1 MDPLKRSI
9 TNRQLLPLL
18 EVIELFMKFD
28 REIPAQM
35 MSTYLYVAT
44 HNRCHKQALEEDLSF
59 SSASGSRNTDYLSP
73 THILKNKGF
82 SLLEKKYDKYNGRR
96 LTLELNSDGKKLAEE
111 LEAILYSPEEKEG
124 VDSFST
130 KFIEEKELK
139 SKKEEDYQVLIE
151 KYKDIDPKLLWQA
164 LSGSE
169 K

>member
-1 MDPLKRSI
+1 MDPFKRSI

-28 REIPAQM
+28 KEMPAQM

-44 HNRCHKQALEEDLSF
+44 HNRCHKQALEEDLKF

-73 THILKNKGF
+73 THRLKKKGF
-82 SLLEKKYDKYNGRR
+82 SLLEKKYDQFNRRR
-96 LTLELNSDGKKLAEE
+96 LTLELTPDGKKLGEE

-130 KFIEEKELK
+130 KFIKEKEIK
-139 SKKEEDYQVLIE
+139 SEKEKDINSLLE
-151 KYKDIDPKLLWQA
+151 KYKDIDPELLRKA
-164 LSGSE
+164 LRGS
-169 K
+169 KK

>member
-1 MDPLKRSI
+1 
-9 TNRQLLPLL
+9 
-18 EVIELFMKFD
+18 MKFD

-73 THILKNKGF
+73 THRLKKKGF
-82 SLLEKKYDKYNGRR
+82 SLLEKKYDQFNRRR
-96 LTLELNSDGKKLAEE
+96 LTLELTSDGKKLAEE

-124 VDSFST
+124 VNSFST
-130 KFIEEKELK
+130 KFIEEKEIK
-139 SKKEEDYQVLIE
+139 SEKEKDINSLLE
-151 KYKDIDPKLLWQA
+151 KYKDIDPELLKKA
-164 LSGSE
+164 LSGDR

>member
-73 THILKNKGF
+73 THRLKKKGF
-82 SLLEKKYDKYNGRR
+82 SLLEKKHDQFNRRR
-96 LTLELNSDGKKLAEE
+96 LTLELTPDGKKLAEE
-111 LEAILYSPEEKEG
+111 LEAILY
-124 VDSFST
+124 
-130 KFIEEKELK
+130 
-139 SKKEEDYQVLIE
+139 
-151 KYKDIDPKLLWQA
+151 
-164 LSGSE
+164 
-169 K
+169 

>member
-28 REIPAQM
+28 KEMPAQM

-44 HNRCHKQALEEDLSF
+44 HNRCHKQALEEDLKF

-73 THILKNKGF
+73 THRLKKKGF
-82 SLLEKKYDKYNGRR
+82 SLLEKKYDQFNRRR
-96 LTLELNSDGKKLAEE
+96 LTLELTPDGKKLGEE

-130 KFIEEKELK
+130 KFIKEKEIK
-139 SKKEEDYQVLIE
+139 SEKEKDINSLLE
-151 KYKDIDPKLLWQA
+151 KYKDIDPELLREA
-164 LSGSE
+164 LRGS
-169 K
+169 KK

>member
-73 THILKNKGF
+73 THRLKKKGF
-82 SLLEKKYDKYNGRR
+82 SLLEKKHDQFNRRR
-96 LTLELNSDGKKLAEE
+96 LTLELTPDGKKLAEE

-124 VDSFST
+124 VDSAYEKFLEVCNISYEVEEQFTRLRLDVTSNAST
-130 KFIEEKELK
+130 
-139 SKKEEDYQVLIE
+139 S
-151 KYKDIDPKLLWQA
+151 IDNQL
-164 LSGSE
+164 
-169 K
+169 

>member
-1 MDPLKRSI
+1 
-9 TNRQLLPLL
+9 
-18 EVIELFMKFD
+18 MKFD

-73 THILKNKGF
+73 THRLKKKGF
-82 SLLEKKYDKYNGRR
+82 SLLEKKYDQFNRRR
-96 LTLELNSDGKKLAEE
+96 LTLELTSDGKKLAEE

-130 KFIEEKELK
+130 KFIKEKEIK
-139 SKKEEDYQVLIE
+139 SEKEKDINSLLE
-151 KYKDIDPKLLWQA
+151 KYKDIDPELLRKA
-164 LSGSE
+164 LSGN
-169 K
+169 KK

>member
-28 REIPAQM
+28 KEMPAQM

-44 HNRCHKQALEEDLSF
+44 HNRCHKQALEEDLKF

-73 THILKNKGF
+73 THRLKKKGF
-82 SLLEKKYDKYNGRR
+82 SLLEKKYDQFNRRR
-96 LTLELNSDGKKLAEE
+96 LTLELTPDGKKLGEE

-130 KFIEEKELK
+130 KFIKEKEIK
-139 SKKEEDYQVLIE
+139 SEKEKDINSLLE
-151 KYKDIDPKLLWQA
+151 KYKDIDPELLRKA
-164 LSGSE
+164 LRGS
-169 K
+169 KK

>member
-28 REIPAQM
+28 REMPAQM

-73 THILKNKGF
+73 THRLKKKGF
-82 SLLEKKYDKYNGRR
+82 SLLEKKYDQFNRRR
-96 LTLELNSDGKKLAEE
+96 LTLELTPDGKKLAEE

-130 KFIEEKELK
+130 KFIKEKEIK
-139 SKKEEDYQVLIE
+139 SEKEKDINSLLE
-151 KYKDIDPKLLWQA
+151 KYKDIDPELLRKA
-164 LSGSE
+164 LRGS
-169 K
+169 KK

>member
-9 TNRQLLPLL
+9 TNRKLLPLL

-73 THILKNKGF
+73 THRLKKKGF
-82 SLLEKKYDKYNGRR
+82 SLLEKKYDQYNGRR
-96 LTLELNSDGKKLAEE
+96 LTLELTSDGKKLAEE

-130 KFIEEKELK
+130 KFIKEKEIK
-139 SKKEEDYQVLIE
+139 SEKEKDINSLLE
-151 KYKDIDPKLLWQA
+151 KYKDIDPELLRKA
-164 LSGSE
+164 LRGS
-169 K
+169 KK

>member
-9 TNRQLLPLL
+9 TNRKLLPLL

-35 MSTYLYVAT
+35 MITYLYVAT

-73 THILKNKGF
+73 THRLKKKGF
-82 SLLEKKYDKYNGRR
+82 SLLEKKYDQFNRRR
-96 LTLELNSDGKKLAEE
+96 LTLELTPDGKKLAEE

-130 KFIEEKELK
+130 KFIKEKEIK
-139 SKKEEDYQVLIE
+139 SEKEKDINSLLE
-151 KYKDIDPKLLWQA
+151 KYKDIDPGLLRKA
-164 LSGSE
+164 LNGDR

>member
-28 REIPAQM
+28 KEMPAQM

-44 HNRCHKQALEEDLSF
+44 HNRCHKQALEEDLKF

-73 THILKNKGF
+73 THRLKKKGF
-82 SLLEKKYDKYNGRR
+82 SLLEKKYDQFNRRR
-96 LTLELNSDGKKLAEE
+96 LTLELTPDGKKLGEE

-130 KFIEEKELK
+130 KFIKEKEIK
-139 SKKEEDYQVLIE
+139 SKKEEDYQVLLE
-151 KYKDIDPKLLWQA
+151 KYKDIDPKLLWKA
-164 LSGSE
+164 LNGNKE
-169 K
+169 